1 MKHLLF
7 SALLGVCVTACSA
20 DGAAPASGG
29 EAGVAGAS
37 STDGRTTSFARV
49 EQGEILGVG
58 VIVPVKSFEDV
69 PDDDPAFD
77 SSVGLEMPSSV
88 RDQTFIQLLRV
99 NWLPTGHGPGPYT
112 APHFDLHFYR
122 GTKEEVTAISC
133 TDSSPFPAEV
143 LADGY
148 ETPSTC
154 VPGMGFHAW
163 PSTDIETN
171 TFTASIVLG
180 YAAQRM
186 VFIEPMSTTEW
197 LLARQ
202 SFERDITRPASAGGE
217 TTLYPSH
224 LTATYSSASDTYEL
238 EFNQF

>member
-1 MKHLLF
+1 MRRLIF
-7 SALLGVCVTACSA
+7 TALLGVWLTACSSDHA
-20 DGAAPASGG
+20 ATASGSEGGAAGETASD
-29 EAGVAGAS
+29 S
-37 STDGRTTSFARV
+37 RTTSFARV

-58 VIVPVKSFEDV
+58 VVVPVKSFEDV
-69 PDDDPAFD
+69 PRDDPAFD

-163 PSTDIETN
+163 PS
-171 TFTASIVLG
+171 
-180 YAAQRM
+180 
-186 VFIEPMSTTEW
+186 
-197 LLARQ
+197 
-202 SFERDITRPASAGGE
+202 
-217 TTLYPSH
+217 
-224 LTATYSSASDTYEL
+224 
-238 EFNQF
+238 